1 MAYSRGME
9 TRRDDHLFKQNE
21 HQEAWRQYLES
32 YRRVIDALD
41 DELRAQRGLSLVFYD
56 VLVQLYRAPERR
68 LRMNLLAGS
77 VLLSKS
83 GLTRLIDRME
93 AEGLVERCSCPGDR
107 RGSYAVL
114 TPRGEQVFTDAAP
127 VHLEGIER
135 HFTSHLSSRE
145 AKALVSAFEKINAA
159 QRAGAVQARSHSPG

>member
-1 MAYSRGME
+1 M
-9 TRRDDHLFKQNE
+9 
-21 HQEAWRQYLES
+21 
-32 YRRVIDALD
+32 
-41 DELRAQRGLSLVFYD
+41 
-56 VLVQLYRAPERR
+56 RR

-107 RGSYAVL
+107 RGYYAVL

-135 HFTSHLSSRE
+135 HFTSH
-145 AKALVSAFEKINAA
+145 
-159 QRAGAVQARSHSPG
+159 

>member
-1 MAYSRGME
+1 M
-9 TRRDDHLFKQNE
+9 
-21 HQEAWRQYLES
+21 
-32 YRRVIDALD
+32 
-41 DELRAQRGLSLVFYD
+41 RGLTLQNCLRFDLEVEGLGHQHAPGFE
-56 VLVQLYRAPERR
+56 RAWFQVMRR

-107 RGSYAVL
+107 RDSYAVL

-135 HFTSHLSSRE
+135 HFTSHLSSSE
-145 AKALVSAFEKINAA
+145 AEALVSAFEKINAA
-159 QRAGAVQARSHSPG
+159 QRAGAVQARSHTPG